1 MSIIHLVCL
10 LSALFSIEFHAHRI
24 RSGPLLLLSTIRVQY
39 IGFVYV
45 LQTFSVLLRYKG
57 GKSGH
62 QKPFLF
68 TICRQIYKI
77 QNTETSRIAF
87 TKCVFL
93 QSYELQNTK
102 CSTWNACRNAPFSVC
117 CMIVFVGVLF
127 TNHKHNQNLCPY
139 FIYILCTKVGI
150 ERRFY
155 SCFYVFVPLSTHFLI
170 NLSFLSFLALNLRPK
185 NKEKWKKKNTSKL
198 NQTKRKEKPKRKPP
212 HMVCSGLQLG
222 SVLNDMS
229 LVM

>member
-1 MSIIHLVCL
+1 MFNS
-10 LSALFSIEFHAHRI
+10 
-24 RSGPLLLLSTIRVQY
+24 
-39 IGFVYV
+39 
-45 LQTFSVLLRYKG
+45 SVLFINCRHFRLFWGIKAGNRDTKG
-57 GKSGH
+57 YFCSRFVDK
-62 QKPFLF
+62 F
-68 TICRQIYKI
+68 TKYKI
-77 QNTETSRIAF
+77 QKLVGARF

-93 QSYELQNTK
+93 WSYELQNTK
-102 CSTWNACRNAPFSVC
+102 YNPWNARMIAPFCVC

-127 TNHKHNQNLCPY
+127 MIHRQTRLYCPY

-170 NLSFLSFLALNLRPK
+170 NLSFLSFLALNLRTK
-185 NKEKWKKKNTSKL
+185 NKEKRQKKTTSKL
-198 NQTKRKEKPKRKPP
+198 NKEKRKENAKRKPP
-212 HMVCSGLQLG
+212 HMVCSGLQQG